1 MSTRGRG
8 SGGDHA
14 SRGIPRGQAQVG
26 AFGRDDPQRGPSERE
41 QVLFDAGEQ
50 LIIEVGEYGER
61 QVLSRRGHGLRTDA
75 ADQFSLI
82 DQHGEETV
90 EFGLYGPA
98 RGARNQQLRLTKS
111 SVRRRL
117 KRRGS
122 STWRVHRSP
131 V

>member
-61 QVLSRRGHGLRTDA
+61 QVRSRRRPGPPLCGDESVRLLRT
-75 ADQFSLI
+75 
-82 DQHGEETV
+82 ETV
-90 EFGLYGPA
+90 
-98 RGARNQQLRLTKS
+98 
-111 SVRRRL
+111 
-117 KRRGS
+117 
-122 STWRVHRSP
+122 SP
-131 V
+131 ERHDDD